1 MTTHLLARLR
11 YPSGGGRLVMLT
23 WIDPDA
29 EPRRVGALHLGDVC
43 DVMPRPFVIPR
54 RANVPLPPPQ
64 VGVGRFVPLSELRT
78 WIDDQPDQKTR
89 AALAAF
95 IAWAD
100 AIDTDNDLEAAR

>member
-54 RANVPLPPPQ
+54 RAMLPRPPQ
-64 VGVGRFVPLSELRT
+64 VGVGRFVSLSELRT

-100 AIDTDNDLEAAR
+100 AIDLDHDLEAAR